1 MEKKN
6 KCSLPH
12 GINGAVFLPG
22 QTMKQLTDKDIANM
36 AGVDFVPDAAGAAD
50 VRRELHLSRRIPQI
64 TPAAEHIVLDFHQ
77 HTEEEAWD
85 MIMAAA
91 QSGAR
96 SATVITGASGI
107 LKIKFQQWV
116 RDSLLTPYITSW
128 EPLNNGSFSVKFK
141 KQK

>member
-1 MEKKN
+1 
-6 KCSLPH
+6 
-12 GINGAVFLPG
+12 
-22 QTMKQLTDKDIANM
+22 MKQLTDKDIANM

-107 LKIKFQQWV
+107 LKIKFQNWV
-116 RDSLLTPYITSW
+116 ADSLISRYIVQCV
-128 EPLNNGSFSVKFK
+128 PLNNGSFSVKFK
-141 KQK
+141 KQN